1 MVGYPESLTDPS
13 YAGQI
18 LIITHPL
25 VGNYGVASRSLSMYN
40 VPLHFESD
48 RIWVS
53 GLIIHELTEPSHW
66 SSVMSLDEWLRRENV
81 PGMYRVDTRALVRKI
96 RERGVMMGVLHVYDP
111 REEEPDIDKLWNLL
125 KSAPRYD
132 NIPFVYQVAPK
143 EVIIHEPDEYRYTIG
158 IVDCGVKLG
167 IVRELLKRKC
177 RVIRYPPNIPA
188 DKIVQECDGVV
199 VSNGP
204 GNPSILHEII
214 QNVRKLIEY
223 KIPMLGICLGHQL
236 ISLALGA
243 TTFKLRYGH
252 RGPNKTVRDLETGR
266 CYITTQNHGY
276 AVKPDEAQQAG
287 FKIWFINVDDET
299 VEGLKHTKLPI
310 ITTQFHPEAS
320 PGPHDTSW
328 VFDLFL
334 KMVSERR

>member
-25 VGNYGVASRSLSMYN
+25 VGNYGVASRSLALHG

-66 SSVMSLDEWLRRENV
+66 SSVMSLDEWLRSEGV

-111 REEEPDIDKLWNLL
+111 REEEPDIDKLMKLL
-125 KSAPRYD
+125 ESSPRYD
-132 NIPFVYQVAPK
+132 NIPFAYMVAPK
-143 EVIIHEPDEYRYTIG
+143 HEIVHEPDRVEYTIG

-177 RVIRYPPNIPA
+177 RVIRYPPTTPPE
-188 DKIVQECDGVV
+188 KIVQECDGVV
-199 VSNGP
+199 ISNGP
-204 GNPSILHEII
+204 GNPSILTDII
-214 QNVRKLIEY
+214 NNVRKLIEY
-223 KIPMLGICLGHQL
+223 RIPMLGICLGHQL

-252 RGPNKTVRDLETGR
+252 RGPNKPVRDLETGR

-276 AVKPDEAQQAG
+276 AVKPEEAESAG
-287 FKIWFINVDDET
+287 FKIWFINVDDGT
-299 VEGLKHTKLPI
+299 VEGLKHRTLPI

-328 VFDLFL
+328 IFDLFL
-334 KMVSERR
+334 KLVKKI